1 VQALSGPSESRAR
14 DALAVLCQ
22 AYWYPVYSYLR
33 GRGCDADKAKDLTQ
47 AFFAR
52 LLEKHTLKRADPE
65 RGRFR
70 TFLLASLTN
79 FVSNERVRSE
89 RRRGGSAG
97 VSLDAPLETA
107 EQRYALELRD
117 DLTPEELYY
126 RRWVSVLL
134 ARVLNQLRDE
144 FADSDRTE
152 LFDGLKGYLTGGKGA
167 APYETA
173 ASRLGMTEGALKV
186 AIHRLRRRY
195 RELLH
200 EEVARTVATSDDVAA
215 EMQDLLGALRAQ
227 RRDAL
232 STYQLVLQNK
242 RAR

>member
-1 VQALSGPSESRAR
+1 MQALSGPSASRAR
-14 DALAVLCQ
+14 DALAVLCE

-33 GRGCDADKAKDLTQ
+33 GRGYDADKAKDLTQ
-47 AFFAR
+47 AFFVR

-79 FVSNERVRSE
+79 FVANERVRSE
-89 RRRGGSAG
+89 RRRGGSTG
-97 VSLDAPLETA
+97 LSLDAPLETA

-126 RRWVSVLL
+126 RRWVSVVL
-134 ARVLNQLRDE
+134 ARVLDRLRDE
-144 FADSDRTE
+144 FAQSDRTG
-152 LFDGLKGYLTGGKGA
+152 LFDGLKVYLTGGKGA

-173 ASRLGMTEGALKV
+173 APRLGMTEGALKV
-186 AIHRLRRRY
+186 AVHRFRRRY

-200 EEVARTVATSDDVAA
+200 EEVARTVASSDDVAA
-215 EMQDLLGALRAQ
+215 EMHDLLGAMRAQ
-227 RRDAL
+227 RRDPRSAH
-232 STYQLVLQNK
+232 QLVLQNK